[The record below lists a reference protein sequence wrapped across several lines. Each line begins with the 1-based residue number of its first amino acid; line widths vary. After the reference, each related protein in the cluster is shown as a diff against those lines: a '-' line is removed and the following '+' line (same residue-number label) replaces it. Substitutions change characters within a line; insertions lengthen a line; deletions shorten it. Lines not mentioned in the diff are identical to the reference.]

1 MCWEPLPSIPRAPDL
16 RAFDAAVRE
25 AGWDPPRLNGN
36 DDRVYKVVGN
46 ACALTKRLLGRL

>member
-1 MCWEPLPSIPRAPDL
+1 MCWEPLPSIPRVPDL
-16 RAFDAAVRE
+16 RAYDQAVRE

-36 DDRVYKVVGN
+36 DPNVYKVVGN